1 MFTID
6 TNKIVITIYKS
17 SKNYL
22 CWWKI

>member
-17 SKNYL
+17 FKNYL